1 MRHLSLIA
9 VTAALLGFGPLTA
22 PAQPAP
28 KPGAEIG
35 ELVVEDRADPLGAD
49 KPSAFFSVIY
59 PDEYSDQLTTLP
71 ELLSRE
77 VGIHVQN
84 FGGLG
89 QLSTV
94 SIRGSTAEQVS
105 VYLDGI
111 KLNTAEGGAVDFST
125 LPLGAIERVEIL
137 RGGASSQFGSDAI
150 GGVINIVT
158 KRAPEKAAW
167 ELKFSEGSFFTIQT
181 HEGFAKRFG
190 KIGFVIDH
198 THLSSAGDFTFL
210 NTGVELAG
218 GQTLGGGQEFKRL
231 HNSFYSE
238 GVLTRVDAE
247 LDAKK
252 RLTFVNDFFLT
263 SEDLP
268 GTEFETTQL
277 LPVNP
282 LTAHE
287 DLVRNVS
294 GISFVWEDFAAE
306 GLSFSLF
313 PNYRFERSHFHDR
326 TPALGP
332 PIDVISLNQSVDF
345 KPRFDYERLF
355 KGHGHRFTFLYDFRY
370 DRFNDS
376 SPLAGAKLS
385 GLHTRRTNAVFFQD
399 EIALL
404 GERLLLNPS
413 VRYEHA
419 NDFGGDVALHF
430 GLVGKATDWLSFK
443 TNVEN
448 SFRYPSFNELY
459 LPDQGFIRGNPDL
472 LKEQAISFD
481 VGADFRWRWIKG
493 ELSYFRNAI
502 DNSIVF
508 VPISVFTIA
517 PLNTGPATAQGLEA
531 SLALK
536 PLSFLEITGNYTF
549 LDAEL
554 NGSGNQLPG
563 RPRHLANGRVEFSW
577 KYGGFFAEVQYID
590 KLPIDFSN
598 TRFIVGK
605 ALVDVGGTFKWKDHY
620 FLTVQGKNVGN
631 VQTLDSVG
639 FPLPRASVYLSFG
652 YKN

>member
-1 MRHLSLIA
+1 MRKNLFTLTFA
-9 VTAALLGFGPLTA
+9 VTLLA
-22 PAQPAP
+22 PIISLAQPSTNSIT
-28 KPGAEIG
+28 EIS
-35 ELVVEDRADPLGAD
+35 EVVVEDQGDAISAE

-59 PDEYSDQLTTLP
+59 PQEYADELTTLP
-71 ELLSRE
+71 ELLSQQ
-77 VGIHVQN
+77 VGINVQS

-158 KRAPEKAAW
+158 KRAPKKAAW
-167 ELKFSEGSFFTIQT
+167 ELQYSEGSFFTIQT

-190 KIGFVIDH
+190 KVGFVIDH
-198 THLSSAGDFTFL
+198 THFSSAGDFTFL
-210 NTGVELAG
+210 NTGIELAG
-218 GQTLGGGQEFKRL
+218 GETLGGGQEFKRL
-231 HNSFYSE
+231 HNNFYSE

-247 LDAKK
+247 IDAKK

-263 SEDLP
+263 SRNLP

-277 LPVNP
+277 LPINP
-282 LTAHE
+282 LNAH
-287 DLVRNVS
+287 DNLVRNVT
-294 GISFVWEDFAAE
+294 GVSFVWEDMATP
-306 GLSFSLF
+306 GLTFSLA
-313 PNYRFERSHFHDR
+313 PNYRFERSHFTDP

-332 PIDVISLNQSVDF
+332 AIDVSSLNQSADF
-345 KPRFDYERLF
+345 KPRFDYERQF
-355 KGHGHRFTFLYDFRY
+355 KGHGHHFTLLYDFRY
-370 DRFNDS
+370 DRFNDE
-376 SPLAGAKLS
+376 SPLPGAKVA
-385 GLHTRRTNAVFFQD
+385 GLHTRRSNAVFFQD
-399 EIALL
+399 EISLI
-404 GERLLLNPS
+404 GDRLLLNPS
-413 VRYEHA
+413 IRYEHA
-419 NDFGGDVALHF
+419 NDFGGDVAMHF
-430 GLVGKATDWLSFK
+430 GLVAKATDWLSFK
-443 TNVEN
+443 SNVEN

-459 LPDQGFIRGNPDL
+459 LPDQGYIRGNPNL
-472 LKEQAISFD
+472 QKEQALSFD
-481 VGADFRWRWIKG
+481 IGADFRWRWLKG
-493 ELSYFRNAI
+493 ELSYFRNDI

-508 VPISVFTIA
+508 VPISAFTIA

-531 SLALK
+531 SISLK
-536 PLSFLEITGNYTF
+536 PVHFLELTGNYTF
-549 LDAEL
+549 LDATL

-563 RPRHLANGRVEFSW
+563 RPRHLANGRAEFSW
-577 KYGGFFAEVQYID
+577 KYGGVFAQVQYID

-605 ALVDVGGTFKWKDHY
+605 TLVDVGGTLKWKDHY
-620 FLTVQGKNVGN
+620 FVTVQGKNVGN

>member
-1 MRHLSLIA
+1 MQPLSSIA
-9 VTAALLGFGPLTA
+9 IFMALLGFGITKA
-22 PAQPAP
+22 FAQPAP
-28 KPGAEIG
+28 SPSAEIG
-35 ELVVEDRADPLGAD
+35 ELLVEEQADAISAE

-59 PDEYSDQLTTLP
+59 PPEYSDELTTLP
-71 ELLSRE
+71 ELLSQQ
-77 VGIHVQN
+77 VGINVQS

-105 VYLDGI
+105 VFLDGI

-158 KRAPEKAAW
+158 KRAPKKAAW
-167 ELKFSEGSFFTIQT
+167 ELQFSEGSFFTIQT

-190 KIGFVIDH
+190 KVGLVLDH
-198 THLSSAGDFTFL
+198 THFSSAGDFTFL
-210 NTGVELAG
+210 NTGVEFAG
-218 GQTLGGGQEFKRL
+218 GGSIGGGQEFKRL

-238 GVLTRVDAE
+238 GVLARVDTEFSEKA
-247 LDAKK
+247 
-252 RLTFVNDFFLT
+252 RLSFVNDFFVT
-263 SEDLP
+263 SRDLP

-277 LPVNP
+277 FPNNP
-282 LTAHE
+282 LNAHE

-294 GISFVWEDFAAE
+294 GLSFAWEDLGLE
-306 GLSFSLF
+306 GLTFSLA
-313 PNYRFERSHFHDR
+313 PNYRFERSHFRDA
-326 TPALGP
+326 TPALGA
-332 PIDVISLNQSVDF
+332 PIDIVSLNQSADF
-345 KPRFDYERLF
+345 KPRIDYERQF
-355 KGHGHRFTFLYDFRY
+355 KGHAHRFSLLYDFRY
-370 DRFNDS
+370 DRFNDE
-376 SPLAGAKLS
+376 SPLAGAKVS
-385 GLHTRRTNAVFFQD
+385 GLHTRRSNAVFFQD
-399 EIALL
+399 EISLI
-404 GERLLLNPS
+404 GDRLLLNPS

-419 NDFGGDVALHF
+419 NDFGGDVAMHF
-430 GLVGKATDWLSFK
+430 GLVAKATDWLSFK
-443 TNVEN
+443 GNVEN
-448 SFRYPSFNELY
+448 SFRYPSFSELY

-472 LKEQAISFD
+472 LKEQALSFD
-481 VGADFRWRWIKG
+481 VGADFRWRWLKA
-493 ELSYFRNAI
+493 ELSYFRNDI

-517 PLNTGPATAQGLEA
+517 PLNTGPVTAQGLEA
-531 SLALK
+531 SLTLK
-536 PLSFLEITGNYTF
+536 PLRFLELSGNYTF
-549 LDAEL
+549 LDAKL

-563 RPRHLANGRVEFSW
+563 RPRHLANGRAEFSW
-577 KYGGFFAEVQYID
+577 KYGGVFAQLQYID

-605 ALVDVGGTFKWKDHY
+605 ALVDVGGTLKWKDHY
-620 FLTVQGKNVGN
+620 FLTLQGKNVGN